1 MKNFLVFTGS
11 RSEYGLLKSLIKK
24 INKSKNVDLD
34 LIVSGSHFIKKFG
47 NTIQEIKN
55 DRIKISKKIK
65 FDFKNKSIDT
75 KSLSKNASNLISVFS
90 KYLIIKQPD
99 VLIIL
104 GDRFESFIASVAG
117 VISKVKIVHIHGG
130 ELTFGSRDDLYR
142 HAITKMSDFHFVSST
157 LYKKRLIQI
166 GENEKNI
173 FKVGALCNDNINT
186 LKTLNKKDLEKN
198 LRTNFYDRNI
208 LVSLHPNTQSK
219 KKNMIEINEV
229 FKSFYK
235 FKDCKFFFSAPNSDE
250 NSEYIIEK
258 IKNFCKIHKNAY
270 YRESFGQELFLN
282 LIKKCD
288 LVIGNSSS
296 GIIEAPLLGTPVINI
311 GDRQKGRVKAQNT
324 YDSNINYHKIILL
337 INKILKEK
345 KKKISFLKNPYYG
358 KDVSDKIFKIL
369 NQLSFDNYSHKY
381 FRDIKF

>member
-11 RSEYGLLKSLIKK
+11 RSEYGLLKNLIKK
-24 INKSKNVDLD
+24 IDKSKNVNLD

-55 DRIKISKKIK
+55 DKIKISKKIK
-65 FDFKNKSIDT
+65 FDFKDKSIDT
-75 KSLSKNASNLISVFS
+75 KNLSKNASNLISILS
-90 KYLIIKQPD
+90 KHLILKKPD

-104 GDRFESFIASVAG
+104 GDRFETFIASVAG
-117 VISKVKIVHIHGG
+117 VISKVKIAHIHGG

-142 HAITKMSDFHFVSST
+142 HSITKMSDFHFVSSA

-173 FKVGALCNDNINT
+173 FNVGALCNDNINM

-198 LRTNFYDRNI
+198 LKTNFYDRNI

-235 FKDCKFFFSAPNSDE
+235 FIQTS
-250 NSEYIIEK
+250 I
-258 IKNFCKIHKNAY
+258 
-270 YRESFGQELFLN
+270 
-282 LIKKCD
+282 
-288 LVIGNSSS
+288 
-296 GIIEAPLLGTPVINI
+296 
-311 GDRQKGRVKAQNT
+311 
-324 YDSNINYHKIILL
+324 
-337 INKILKEK
+337 
-345 KKKISFLKNPYYG
+345 
-358 KDVSDKIFKIL
+358 
-369 NQLSFDNYSHKY
+369 
-381 FRDIKF
+381 

>member
-11 RSEYGLLKSLIKK
+11 RSEYGLLKNLIKK
-24 INKSKNVDLD
+24 IDKSKNVNLD

-55 DRIKISKKIK
+55 DKIKISKKIK
-65 FDFKNKSIDT
+65 FDFKDKSIDT
-75 KSLSKNASNLISVFS
+75 KNLSKNASNLISILS
-90 KYLIIKQPD
+90 KHLILKKPD

-104 GDRFESFIASVAG
+104 GDRFETFIASVAG
-117 VISKVKIVHIHGG
+117 VISKVKIAHIHGG

-142 HAITKMSDFHFVSST
+142 HAITKMSDFHFVSSAV
-157 LYKKRLIQI
+157 YKKRLIQI

-173 FKVGALCNDNINT
+173 FNVGALCNDNINM

-198 LRTNFYDRNI
+198 LKTNFYDRNI
-208 LVSLHPNTQSK
+208 LISLHPNTQSK

-258 IKNFCKIHKNAY
+258 IKNFCKINKNAY
-270 YRESFGQELFLN
+270 YRASFGQELFLN

-311 GDRQKGRVKAQNT
+311 GDRQKGRLKAQNT
-324 YDSNINYHKIILL
+324 YDCNINYHKIILL

-345 KKKISFLKNPYYG
+345 KKKINFSKNPYYG
-358 KDVSDKIFKIL
+358 KDASGKIFKIL

>member
-11 RSEYGLLKSLIKK
+11 RSEYGLLKNLIKK
-24 INKSKNVDLD
+24 IDKSKNVNLD

-55 DRIKISKKIK
+55 DKIKISKKIK
-65 FDFKNKSIDT
+65 FDFNDKSIDT

-90 KYLIIKQPD
+90 KHLIIKKPD

-104 GDRFESFIASVAG
+104 GDRFETFIASVAG

-142 HAITKMSDFHFVSST
+142 QAITKMSDLHFVSST

-173 FKVGALCNDNINT
+173 FKVGALCNNNINT

-219 KKNMIEINEV
+219 KKNMI
-229 FKSFYK
+229 F
-235 FKDCKFFFSAPNSDE
+235 
-250 NSEYIIEK
+250 
-258 IKNFCKIHKNAY
+258 
-270 YRESFGQELFLN
+270 
-282 LIKKCD
+282 
-288 LVIGNSSS
+288 
-296 GIIEAPLLGTPVINI
+296 
-311 GDRQKGRVKAQNT
+311 
-324 YDSNINYHKIILL
+324 
-337 INKILKEK
+337 
-345 KKKISFLKNPYYG
+345 
-358 KDVSDKIFKIL
+358 
-369 NQLSFDNYSHKY
+369 
-381 FRDIKF
+381 